1 MVSYLVVSHL
11 SLSLNTYLNEA
22 IFHNIFCS
30 HHWSSLWPPLDTYNR
45 VPQRPFSLCLSNREK
60 QQWSLVVYSGF
71 KDSRTFFLQVLSLK
85 CYLSRT
91 IVFYWNGYIG
101 NTSFLGQIRSKKI
114 LPPLSSRMRAF
125 ALLGETWPMEISC
138 LRVTDMTLKEA
149 LSVNIYTR
157 SNSSK
162 WIWTPSN
169 PIWYREELQMHSNI
183 LLLCQKFWCN
193 YLQNWQLI
201 SLNIINSC
209 E

>member
-1 MVSYLVVSHL
+1 MRQFFTIYFVVITDLLYGHL
-11 SLSLNTYLNEA
+11 WILITEFLKGHFLYVYQIGKNNNGVSLSTLGSKIHVL
-22 IFHNIFCS
+22 
-30 HHWSSLWPPLDTYNR
+30 
-45 VPQRPFSLCLSNREK
+45 
-60 QQWSLVVYSGF
+60 
-71 KDSRTFFLQVLSLK
+71 FFLQVLSLK

-125 ALLGETWPMEISC
+125 ALLGETWPMKISC

-183 LLLCQKFWCN
+183 LLLRQKFWCN

>member
-91 IVFYWNGYIG
+91 IVFYWNGYSWNLLCNGATFTDIG
-101 NTSFLGQIRSKKI
+101 HLCSGATFTDGGKLVWMAWAEKPTAALSRWRSKE
-114 LPPLSSRMRAF
+114 RA
-125 ALLGETWPMEISC
+125 LWMKT
-138 LRVTDMTLKEA
+138 
-149 LSVNIYTR
+149 
-157 SNSSK
+157 
-162 WIWTPSN
+162 
-169 PIWYREELQMHSNI
+169 
-183 LLLCQKFWCN
+183 LLLLRGKVT
-193 YLQNWQLI
+193 
-201 SLNIINSC
+201 
-209 E
+209 